1 MIGRKDFIILV
12 LVGFFLAVT
21 LYPRTTSSQSSIASA
36 GGYDPWIDYND
47 DGKIDYLDLYMLAK
61 AYGTSGTPI
70 NKTALL
76 LELQYK
82 VDSLNASLLDLEG
95 RVDALEAPGSVT
107 NIKLDDN
114 AIPFD
119 TITSKT
125 YYDTNSVAWVDMPA
139 YMIPIPPYMRY
150 MRVSVTVE
158 RPSHLWIMFSTEVY
172 NDAGAE
178 VYVRAL
184 VNDVV
189 ASPEEFD
196 LTHESTWDSCACNFY
211 YYANAAGTY
220 TVKIQWCVGFYSTGY
235 VSARSLAVI
244 ALPA

>member
-1 MIGRKDFIILV
+1 LIGRKDFIILV

-21 LYPRTTSSQSSIASA
+21 LYPRTTSSQSIASA

-107 NIKLDDN
+107 TDKIANGSVTNIKLDDN

-119 TITSKT
+119 KITSMT
-125 YYDTNSVAWVDMPA
+125 QYDTNSVAFAWVDMPA
-139 YMIPIPPYMRY
+139 YMIAIPPYIRY

-158 RPSHLWIMFSTEVY
+158 RPSHLWIMFSTKVY
-172 NDAGAE
+172 NDAGAD

-184 VNDVV
+184 VNDAV
-189 ASPEEFD
+189 ASPDGFD
-196 LTHESTWDSCACNFY
+196 LTHESTWDSCACNF
-211 YYANAAGTY
+211 
-220 TVKIQWCVGFYSTGY
+220 
-235 VSARSLAVI
+235 
-244 ALPA
+244 